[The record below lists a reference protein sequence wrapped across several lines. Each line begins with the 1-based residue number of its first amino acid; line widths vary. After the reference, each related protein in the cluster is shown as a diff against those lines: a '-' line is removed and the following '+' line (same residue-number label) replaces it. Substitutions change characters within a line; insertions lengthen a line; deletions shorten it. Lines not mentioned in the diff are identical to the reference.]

1 MGILAA
7 LAVVVTLV
15 SVFSINTNV
24 FDMWVVLVFGL
35 LGYMMRKTGFEPG
48 PLILAFVLG
57 PIMERFF
64 RQSLLISNGDPT
76 IFFTRPISGTL
87 IVIAALIIVLSAVQ
101 FFRKRSRERAGGA
114 EACIAAQ
121 QGHQRA
127 DSCISSGRGSTRG
140 SHDGASG
147 IGNTR

>member
-15 SVFSINTNV
+15 GVFSINTNV

-48 PLILAFVLG
+48 PLILAFVFG
-57 PIMERFF
+57 PIMERSF

-76 IFFTRPISGTL
+76 IFFTRPISGAL
-87 IVIAALIIVLSAVQ
+87 MGIAALLIVLSAFQ
-101 FFRKRSRERAGGA
+101 FFRKRSRERPGDA
-114 EACIAAQ
+114 E
-121 QGHQRA
+121 G
-127 DSCISSGRGSTRG
+127 
-140 SHDGASG
+140 
-147 IGNTR
+147 